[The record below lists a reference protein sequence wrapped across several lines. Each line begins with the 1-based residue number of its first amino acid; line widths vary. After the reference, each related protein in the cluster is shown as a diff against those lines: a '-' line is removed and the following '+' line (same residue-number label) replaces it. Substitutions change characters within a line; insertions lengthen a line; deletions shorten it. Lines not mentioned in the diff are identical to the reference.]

1 MSNKIIIKFAVAFS
15 VLAMLLIFLG
25 VNYVPR
31 SSASSSTRKNV
42 MDPSKYAMPDYIER
56 HLPAISNPVR
66 NTSPDWVE
74 RHLPA
79 VSNPVHNTA
88 PDWIERHPP
97 IAAKPVSY
105 AGAEVTSV
113 NVKIAPVFDV
123 IGAVVSDPTGTL
135 LKASQSGALA
145 VPMTGTYMKIAPVFD
160 VTGAVVSDPT
170 GTLLSVI
177 NP

>member
-1 MSNKIIIKFAVAFS
+1 MSNKTITKLVVAFS

-25 VNYVPR
+25 VNFVPR
-31 SSASSSTRKNV
+31 SSASSSTRENA
-42 MDPSKYAMPDYIER
+42 MNPSKYAMPDYIER

-66 NTSPDWVE
+66 NTSPDWIG

-79 VSNPVHNTA
+79 VSNPVRNTA

-105 AGAEVTSV
+105 AGAEVTSA
-113 NVKIAPVFDV
+113 KIAPVFDYT
-123 IGAVVSDPTGTL
+123 GEVVSDPTGT
-135 LKASQSGALA
+135 
-145 VPMTGTYMKIAPVFD
+145 I
-160 VTGAVVSDPT
+160 
-170 GTLLSVI
+170 LSVI